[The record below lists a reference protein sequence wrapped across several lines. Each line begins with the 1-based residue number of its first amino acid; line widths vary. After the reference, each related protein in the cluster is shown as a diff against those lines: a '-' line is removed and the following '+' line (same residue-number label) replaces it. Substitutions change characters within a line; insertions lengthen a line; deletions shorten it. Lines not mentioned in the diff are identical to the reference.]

1 MIYKFA
7 KIKFKQLD
15 LTYRASSSWSRN
27 RLSTK
32 LDTAISRQHTLAK
45 ICVRSIC
52 NMKEQLIPLSKR
64 IRWIN
69 SVNILSFFFL
79 SPLIQNWTVATQNTL
94 VSSFHWIF
102 VFVMF
107 CYFCVCWFRK
117 FNTEMLAL
125 KHCSIFLSLNEK
137 GIDIIH
143 IYYFYEWFK
152 LR

>member
-94 VSSFHWIF
+94 VSSFHKILFLLCF
-102 VFVMF
+102 VTSVYAGFGNSTLRCWPWNTVL
-107 CYFCVCWFRK
+107 YFSHWMK
-117 FNTEMLAL
+117 KE
-125 KHCSIFLSLNEK
+125 
-137 GIDIIH
+137 
-143 IYYFYEWFK
+143 
-152 LR
+152 

>member
-7 KIKFKQLD
+7 KIKFKKLD

-69 SVNILSFFFL
+69 SVNILSFFL

-94 VSSFHWIF
+94 VSSFHKILFLLCF
-102 VFVMF
+102 VTSVYAGFGNSTLGCWSWNTVL
-107 CYFCVCWFRK
+107 YFSHWMK
-117 FNTEMLAL
+117 KE
-125 KHCSIFLSLNEK
+125 
-137 GIDIIH
+137 
-143 IYYFYEWFK
+143 
-152 LR
+152 

>member
-7 KIKFKQLD
+7 KIKFKKFD

-69 SVNILSFFFL
+69 SVNIPFFL

-94 VSSFHWIF
+94 VSSFHKILFLLCF
-102 VFVMF
+102 VTSVYAGFGNSTLGCWPWNTVL
-107 CYFCVCWFRK
+107 YFSHWMK
-117 FNTEMLAL
+117 KE
-125 KHCSIFLSLNEK
+125 
-137 GIDIIH
+137 
-143 IYYFYEWFK
+143 
-152 LR
+152 